1 MRCLYC
7 GIKLKIAEKAKKIE
21 HCPECSE
28 RIEYEGRREALLCA
42 EDRSRSLQASSNR
55 HFVATAAMKSA

>member
-7 GIKLKIAEKAKKIE
+7 GIKLKIAGKAKQIE

-28 RIEYEGRREALLCA
+28 RIKYEGRREMPLRAQHRNMSA
-42 EDRSRSLQASSNR
+42 PTGSNR
-55 HFVATAAMKSA
+55 HFVAVPR